1 MAMLWQASW
10 KGMVRR
16 RARAVRLRACPVP
29 KICLAA
35 SIAVSMVHLLAHPFD
50 DLRGG
55 RGGVGGDQAR
65 SQPEAE

>member
-1 MAMLWQASW
+1 MSLDFRICAAMFYQ
-10 KGMVRR
+10 VRR
-16 RARAVRLRACPVP
+16 MSWISAGVGWS
-29 KICLAA
+29 A